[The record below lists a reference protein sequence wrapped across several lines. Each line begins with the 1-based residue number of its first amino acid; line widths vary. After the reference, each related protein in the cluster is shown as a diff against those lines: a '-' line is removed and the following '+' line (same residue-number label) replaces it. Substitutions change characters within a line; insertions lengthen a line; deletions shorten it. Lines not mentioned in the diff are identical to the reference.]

1 MPQHAIFENDTVKL
15 IYYIKIVALSIFSAT
30 MCSNIREFSKS
41 NIQEERK

>member
-30 MCSNIREFSKS
+30 MCSNI
-41 NIQEERK
+41 